1 MLSMVRA
8 QPDDHVSLLSL
19 TQTFVGSIYG
29 GILGKRIW
37 RKGFKWRLSASANV
51 ESVDSRARIETGSPA

>member
-19 TQTFVGSIYG
+19 TQTFVDSIYG
-29 GILGKRIW
+29 GIPGKRIW
-37 RKGFKWRLSASANV
+37 GKSFKWRLSSSVNV
-51 ESVDSRARIETGSPA
+51 KSIDS